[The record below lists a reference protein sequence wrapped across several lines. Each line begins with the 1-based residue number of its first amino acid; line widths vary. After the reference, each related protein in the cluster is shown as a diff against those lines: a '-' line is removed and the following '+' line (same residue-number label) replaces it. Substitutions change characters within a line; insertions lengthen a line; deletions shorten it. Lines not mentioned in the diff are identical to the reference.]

1 MNSIT
6 LKKLYTNFLVNPH
19 QYFKTESELENIYNK
34 LIVYLNNL
42 GQTLTVD
49 QQEYIFGKTILK
61 QIKIKNQ
68 YYFDTFLSYP
78 NQMTRVRPYRS
89 SLGSFWIDQIAYT
102 PHLASSYNMKQV
114 LLFFAKYRYH
124 TASC

>member
-61 QIKIKNQ
+61 QIKIKNHE
-68 YYFDTFLSYP
+68 YP
-78 NQMTRVRPYRS
+78 
-89 SLGSFWIDQIAYT
+89 
-102 PHLASSYNMKQV
+102 
-114 LLFFAKYRYH
+114 
-124 TASC
+124 